1 MDKSW
6 IEKPRNTNEYWL
18 GLDKFL
24 DFAFKNAAVE
34 DTIRCPCPKCGF
46 GKWHTREIVQ
56 DHLICKSFP
65 QNYVI
70 WNLHGEKQ
78 VVAPSGDR
86 DVMQEMFHPENLIE
100 TMLNDAFGY
109 DRHQAADGGI
119 SQPLDSNEI
128 SNEAH
133 REDTGDFHDFLKD
146 GSETLHEGSKYTKL
160 EFLIKLY
167 HIKVYCGLS
176 DKAMTMILDLL
187 RDAFEYT
194 KLPPSFYEAKK
205 TISKLGLDY
214 IKIPACPN
222 NCMLYWKGDSKMEA
236 CKHCGTS
243 KWNPNKKKS
252 KLQRDGEAWKTFDQ
266 THSGFASDPRN
277 VRLGLASDGFNPF
290 GTMSTTYS
298 IWPVFLIP
306 YNIPPWMCMK
316 HTSFILSMIIPGKH
330 MPGNNIDVYLQPLV
344 KELRELWNDG
354 VETFD
359 SSLNE
364 SFRMHAALMWTI
376 SDFPGLGTLS
386 GWNTHTGFACPT
398 CNFDTEPCRLRH
410 SKKWCFMGHRRF
422 LRRNHR
428 FRLNRVRFNGSTE
441 ERNPPLKLSGSA
453 ILRQIEEGRGA
464 GLNCTGKRSRRAT
477 KQWNKR
483 SIFFELPYWK
493 SNLLRHNLDFMHI
506 EKIYM

>member
-46 GKWHTREIVQ
+46 GKWHTREIVH

-187 RDAFEYT
+187 RDAFEDA
-194 KLPPSFYEAKK
+194 KLPPFFYEAKK
-205 TISKLGLDY
+205 TISKHGLDY
-214 IKIPACPN
+214 TKIPACTN
-222 NCMLYWKGDSKMEA
+222 NCMLYWEGDSELEA
-236 CKHCGTS
+236 S
-243 KWNPNKKKS
+243 
-252 KLQRDGEAWKTFDQ
+252 
-266 THSGFASDPRN
+266 
-277 VRLGLASDGFNPF
+277 
-290 GTMSTTYS
+290 
-298 IWPVFLIP
+298 
-306 YNIPPWMCMK
+306 
-316 HTSFILSMIIPGKH
+316 
-330 MPGNNIDVYLQPLV
+330 
-344 KELRELWNDG
+344 
-354 VETFD
+354 
-359 SSLNE
+359 
-364 SFRMHAALMWTI
+364 LMWTI
-376 SDFPGLGTLS
+376 SDFPGLGILF
-386 GWNTHTGFACPT
+386 GGNTHTGFACPT

-464 GLNCTGKRSRRAT
+464 ELYCRGKRSRGAT

-483 SIFFELPYWK
+483 KQLLPLAIRNVLPDHVVAVLVDFCSFFRALSSKTLNVSELDKLQERIESTFFHLEILFPPTFFTVMVHLSIHLAEEAKLGGPVHHRNMYPVE
-493 SNLLRHNLDFMHI
+493 R
-506 EKIYM
+506 